1 MGGGIV
7 MGRVRVWFDLLAP
20 PINPKLHPE
29 RGSWTS
35 RSTHGSAVKA
45 LKQKS
50 PEFSFPSYHCAE
62 PTEDLFLLRN
72 NVVVPIYI
80 YDYGTDYTRTR
91 LILPLI
97 T

>member
-50 PEFSFPSYHCAE
+50 PES
-62 PTEDLFLLRN
+62 
-72 NVVVPIYI
+72 VP
-80 YDYGTDYTRTR
+80 GC
-91 LILPLI
+91 
-97 T
+97 